1 LLQTTTL
8 NPTFYIVFSFFVSTH
23 RIIIMEAAM
32 FNKDYFEAAA
42 ASLTYDPIL
51 GLDYTTPHSPFVGLG
66 RKFT

>member
-1 LLQTTTL
+1 
-8 NPTFYIVFSFFVSTH
+8 
-23 RIIIMEAAM
+23 MEAAM